1 MHNNNMPPNAL
12 TTIPRLQLRD
22 ILANA
27 IVYADYIAGNHDCE
41 IVRQGAR
48 DFSAECEQQLTQMQT
63 K

>member
-1 MHNNNMPPNAL
+1 MPNNAHI
-12 TTIPRLQLRD
+12 TIPRLQLYN

-27 IVYADYIAGNHDCE
+27 IVYADYIAGNHNCQ

-48 DFSAECEQQLTQMQT
+48 SFSAECEQQLAEIQKTAG

>member
-1 MHNNNMPPNAL
+1 MPPNAHI
-12 TTIPRLQLRD
+12 TIPRLQLRD

-27 IVYADYIAGNHDCE
+27 IVYADYIAGNHNCE